1 MARRFVVALLA
12 CLSGCD
18 GEGVGELDVV
28 PPAEWSAS
36 FDSSWDDRVVIA
48 ADRDDGLVLA
58 GSFGDEVDVG
68 GVRLVSAGRTDVVV
82 ARFDRDGI
90 VRWARGFGGEMDD
103 EATAVAVAPT
113 GEVYAAGRFHGSIDF
128 GGGGLQDAG
137 SVDLG
142 DRPIAGHDGDDL
154 FIVALDADGDHMW
167 SRRFGVICVYDP
179 DYDAC
184 FGTEDVGGV
193 AVRPTGGVC
202 VSASAEGALDLGDL
216 DGRPIEPWDSAFVAC
231 FDRDARVDWLAPLTD
246 GSRAATIGVDGA
258 GNVHV
263 LSYVDAG
270 GFEVDVFDAQG
281 SRLRSDSYTH
291 GGGVFDAALA
301 VRADG
306 SHFVTGSFHGQL
318 DLHEVVLDTNSPP
331 PRNGISTDR
340 HAFVAS
346 FMPDGALSWA
356 RDDGAAVESHAS
368 GMAVVPFGADGV
380 VVGGYYEEPF
390 DFGGGAL
397 PDAEGNTTNL
407 FFAGFDATG
416 QHVWS
421 MGSDA
426 LGFDFVT
433 ALSATPRGRLC
444 FAASFGERLTLP
456 TGTHVGHQAQAAA
469 FGCMRAPRP

>member
-1 MARRFVVALLA
+1 MARRFVAALLT
-12 CLSGCD
+12 CLTGCD
-18 GEGVGELDVV
+18 GGGAELDLV
-28 PPAEWSAS
+28 PRAEWSSS

-48 ADRDDGLVLA
+48 VDRDDGLVLA
-58 GSFGDEVDVG
+58 GSFGDEVEVG
-68 GVRLVSAGRTDVVV
+68 GVRLASAGHTDVVV

-103 EATAVAVAPT
+103 EATVVAVAPT
-113 GEVYAAGRFHGSIDF
+113 GEVYAAGRFHGAIDF
-128 GGGGLQDAG
+128 GDGVMQDAG

-142 DRPIAGHDGDDL
+142 GRPIEGHDGDDV
-154 FIVALDADGDHMW
+154 FIVAFDADGNHMW
-167 SRRFGVICVYDP
+167 SRRFGVLCTYDS

-184 FGTEDVGGV
+184 FDWEQVGGV

-202 VSASAEGALDLGDL
+202 LSASAQGALDLGDL
-216 DGRPIEPWDSAFVAC
+216 DGRPIESWDSAFVAC
-231 FDRDARVDWLAPLTD
+231 FDRDGQVEWLAPLTD
-246 GSRAATIGVDGA
+246 GSRAATIGIDGA

-263 LSYVDAG
+263 LSYVRAR
-270 GFEVDVFDAQG
+270 GFAVDVLDPRG
-281 SRLRSDSYTH
+281 SLLRSDSYTH
-291 GGGVFDAALA
+291 DRGVFHAALA

-306 SHFVTGSFHGQL
+306 SRFVTGTFHGRL

-331 PRNGISTDR
+331 PPDGISTDR
-340 HAFVAS
+340 HVFVAS
-346 FMPDGALSWA
+346 FTPDGGLSWA

-380 VVGGYYEEPF
+380 VVGGYYEDPL

-397 PDAEGNTTNL
+397 PDAEGTTTSL
-407 FFAGFDATG
+407 FLEGFGANG

-421 MGSDA
+421 SGA
-426 LGFDFVT
+426 EAPGTIT

-456 TGTHVGHQAQAAA
+456 TGVHVANEAQAAA